1 MQKMMKKIL
10 LLLHDANMGFNKA
23 LFKGYSIKYEI
34 IHSINSILFDTCH

>member
-23 LFKGYSIKYEI
+23 LFKGYSIKYEK
-34 IHSINSILFDTCH
+34 IHK